1 MASDSAGYGPAASRT
16 ISSMAAISDAD
27 ALRTAARRC
36 VGGERPRA
44 GEAVALRRP
53 SSIVPRQEERKKQR
67 QPVAGTCSLQQ
78 QPCTPA
84 AVLCSAAEA
93 DSPTARQCRPGFSC
107 SLDTIMSLQLRC
119 SQSSECWNRST
130 LLREEAPCQ
139 TKSAAVRA
147 VERTWIRRGGFVN
160 LSSTG
165 SLHQSIMTSVG
176 RYTCTLYMQ
185 GQVLMHVRR

>member
-44 GEAVALRRP
+44 GEAVALRCP
-53 SSIVPRQEERKKQR
+53 SSIVPLQEERKKQR
-67 QPVAGTCSLQQ
+67 QPVAGSCSLQQ
-78 QPCTPA
+78 QPPSGFARVST
-84 AVLCSAAEA
+84 VLRGAAEA
-93 DSPTARQCRPGFSC
+93 DSPTARQCLLPRF
-107 SLDTIMSLQLRC
+107 IV
-119 SQSSECWNRST
+119 ST
-130 LLREEAPCQ
+130 RVRGEAPWQ

-147 VERTWIRRGGFVN
+147 VERTWSRSPGAACSSTC

-165 SLHQSIMTSVG
+165 SLHQSIMMSVG
-176 RYTCTLYMQ
+176 RYT
-185 GQVLMHVRR
+185 